1 MGRKEE
7 ALLKM
12 MAFTIAASMLIIWLQ
27 SRPSCDRGC
36 KTQLQHLNDHLV
48 KEFVFAVV
56 PGLRPFL
63 A

>member
-48 KEFVFAVV
+48 KEFVFAIV
-56 PGLRPFL
+56 PGLRAFL
-63 A
+63 G

>member
-12 MAFTIAASMLIIWLQ
+12 MGFTVAASLLIIWLQ

-36 KTQLQHLNDHLV
+36 KTQLQHLNEHLV
-48 KEFVFAVV
+48 KEFLVAVV
-56 PGLRPFL
+56 PGLRGFL
-63 A
+63 G

>member
-1 MGRKEE
+1 MARKEE

-36 KTQLQHLNDHLV
+36 QTQLQHLNDHLV

-56 PGLRPFL
+56 PGLRLFL
-63 A
+63 G